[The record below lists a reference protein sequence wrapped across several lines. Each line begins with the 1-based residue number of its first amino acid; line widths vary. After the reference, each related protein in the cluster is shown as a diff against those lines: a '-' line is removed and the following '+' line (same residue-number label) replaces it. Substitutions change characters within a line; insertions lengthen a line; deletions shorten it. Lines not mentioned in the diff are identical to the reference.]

1 MQEYSNE
8 ELDALALQIG
18 CIVRVER
25 LRNGLSQENL
35 GLLIGSNK
43 TTIGRIERYENSTS
57 WKILLQIC
65 QSLKIEYN
73 SLFVLQP
80 LPFILS
86 IIRESYS
93 LEEKLT
99 AEKEKFYMNLEF
111 EAKEKFKNQNKRKS

>member
-8 ELDALALQIG
+8 EIDFLALQIG

-25 LRNGLSQENL
+25 LKQKISQESL

-43 TTIGRIERYENSTS
+43 TTIGRLERYEHSTS
-57 WKILLQIC
+57 WKILFKVC

-73 SLFVLQP
+73 PLFILQSLDYV
-80 LPFILS
+80 LS
-86 IIRESYS
+86 IIKESFN

-99 AEKEKFYMNLEF
+99 AEKELFYKNLEID
-111 EAKEKFKNQNKRKS
+111 AKEKFNKIKK